1 MDILNLCRL
10 ENLFSFNLI
19 RTSQKKGYKFYSK
32 NSYTG
37 NYIDISDSFS
47 SVDFCLLSP
56 ARSELSDTEARFINY
71 QGFDGR
77 NILINAMWIT
87 GNSLEKKYSP
97 VASNTLLT
105 ASCIAFVYGT
115 LK

>member
-1 MDILNLCRL
+1 MNLYRL
-10 ENLFSFNLI
+10 ENLFSPNLI
-19 RTSQKKGYKFYSK
+19 RTSQNKGYKFYVK

-37 NYIDISDSFS
+37 NYIDVSDTFS
-47 SVDFCLLSP
+47 SIDFCLLSP
-56 ARSELSDTEARFINY
+56 TRFELSDLEARFINY

-77 NILINAMWIT
+77 NILINAIWLN
-87 GNSLEKKYSP
+87 GNSLEKKYSS
-97 VASNTLLT
+97 VASNSLLT

>member
-1 MDILNLCRL
+1 MNLNKL

-19 RTSQKKGYKFYSK
+19 RTEQNKGYKFYSK

-37 NYIDISDSFS
+37 NYIDVSDSFS

-56 ARSELSDTEARFINY
+56 ARGELTDAEARFINY

-77 NILINAMWIT
+77 NILINAIWLT

-97 VASNTLLT
+97 TASNTLLT
-105 ASCIAFVYGT
+105 ASCFAFVYGT